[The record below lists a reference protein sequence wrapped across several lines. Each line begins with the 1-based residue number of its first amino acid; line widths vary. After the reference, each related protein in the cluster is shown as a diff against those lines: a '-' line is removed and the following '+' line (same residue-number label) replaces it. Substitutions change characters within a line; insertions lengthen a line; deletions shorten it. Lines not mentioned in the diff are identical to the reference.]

1 MEQMRLDMHSR
12 QEILKAN
19 FKDYQKAS
27 KKGRKELLDRLVPVT
42 GFNRSYLATALG
54 SYGRNGDL
62 AKPPEKGRKKERP
75 AGKRGGRPV
84 KYGEGFVKILRAIWD
99 EYGKPCGKLLV
110 PMIRGMM
117 DFLEG
122 STHPYYGI
130 TEEIRGLLME
140 VSAAEADILLKP
152 ARKALEI
159 RGVSTTRAVQT
170 PLRSQIP
177 VRTHFDRDAVKPGK
191 FAFDTV
197 AHCGGSSGGRFCKT
211 LTGTDVFSGWIEE
224 RSLLNAANSWVKA
237 VISDIQAGLPFP
249 MTGAHYDNGMEFINE
264 PLLTWCIARNI
275 EATRTRPYH
284 KNDNCYAEQKNYDA
298 VRKTVGYFRFDTPQ
312 ECAALAE
319 VYRWLC
325 PLYNYWM
332 PSFRLTA
339 KEKQEDGRY
348 RKTYGKQPRTPYDRL
363 MESSDVSAECKAE
376 LQRRK
381 AEQNPVELNRNLNE
395 AVRLL
400 LKTNREK
407 LYREQTSCQEDG
419 QAPAA

>member
-1 MEQMRLDMHSR
+1 MHSR

-19 FKDYQKAS
+19 FKDYQRAS

-42 GFNRSYLATALG
+42 GLNRSYLATALG
-54 SYGRNGDL
+54 NYGKKEDIQ
-62 AKPPEKGRKKERP
+62 KPPAKGGRKPRP

-84 KYGEGFVKILRAIWD
+84 KYGEDFVKVLSAIWD
-99 EYGKPCGKLLV
+99 GYGKPCGKLLV

-117 DFLEG
+117 GFLEKSG
-122 STHPYYGI
+122 NPDYGI
-130 TEEIRGLLME
+130 NGEIRELLME

-152 ARKALEI
+152 ARKAFEI
-159 RGVSTTRAVQT
+159 KGVSTTRAVQT

-177 VRTHFDRDAVKPGK
+177 VRTHFNRDTVTPGK

-197 AHCGGSSGGRFCKT
+197 AHCGGSASGQFCKT
-211 LTGTDVFSGWIEE
+211 LTGTDVYSGWYEG
-224 RSLLNAANSWVKA
+224 RALLNAANSWVKA
-237 VISDIQAGLPFP
+237 AISDIQADLPFP

-264 PLLTWCIARNI
+264 PLLSWCIQRHI

-284 KNDNCYAEQKNYDA
+284 KNDNCFAEQKNYDA
-298 VRKTVGYFRFDTPQ
+298 VRKTVGYFRFDTAQ

-319 VYRWLC
+319 VYLWLC

-348 RKTYGKQPRTPYDRL
+348 RKVYEKQPRTPYERL
-363 MESSDVSAECKAE
+363 MASPDVSPECKAE
-376 LQRRK
+376 LERRR
-381 AEQNPVELNRNLNE
+381 AQQNPVELNRRLNE
-395 AVRLL
+395 AVQRLL
-400 LKTNREK
+400 QINREK
-407 LYREQTSCQEDG
+407 LYAKKTSCQEDG

>member
-1 MEQMRLDMHSR
+1 MHSR
-12 QEILKAN
+12 KEILKAN

-42 GFNRSYLATALG
+42 GLNRSYLATALG
-54 SYGRNGDL
+54 NYGKKEGIEN
-62 AKPPEKGRKKERP
+62 PPAQGGRKPRP
-75 AGKRGGRPV
+75 EGKRGGRPV
-84 KYGEGFVKILRAIWD
+84 KYGEEFVKVLTAIWD

-117 DFLEG
+117 GFLEE
-122 STHPYYGI
+122 SENPDYGI
-130 TEEIRGLLME
+130 SGEIRKLLME
-140 VSAAEADILLKP
+140 ASAAEADILLKP

-159 RGVSTTRAVQT
+159 KGVSTTRAVQT

-177 VRTHFDRDAVKPGK
+177 VRTHFDRDTVKPGK

-197 AHCGGSSGGRFCKT
+197 AHCGGSASGQFCKT
-211 LTGTDVFSGWIEE
+211 LTGTDVYSGWYEG
-224 RSLLNAANSWVKA
+224 RALLNAANSWVKA
-237 VISDIQAGLPFP
+237 AISDIQAGLPFP

-264 PLLTWCIARNI
+264 PLLSWCIQRHI

-284 KNDNCYAEQKNYDA
+284 KNDNCFAEQKNYDA
-298 VRKTVGYFRFDTPQ
+298 VRKTVGYFRFDTAQ
-312 ECAALAE
+312 ECDALAE

-348 RKTYGKQPRTPYDRL
+348 RKVYEKQPRTPYDRL
-363 MESSDVSAECKAE
+363 MASPDVSPECKAE
-376 LQRRK
+376 LERRR
-381 AEQNPVELNRNLNE
+381 AEQNPVELNRRLNE
-395 AVRLL
+395 AVQRLL
-400 LKTNREK
+400 KINREK
-407 LYREQTSCQEDG
+407 LYAKKTSCQEDG

>member
-1 MEQMRLDMHSR
+1 MRLDMHSR

-42 GFNRSYLATALG
+42 GLNRSYLATALG
-54 SYGRNGDL
+54 NYGNKEGME
-62 AKPPEKGRKKERP
+62 KPPAKSKRKPRP

-84 KYGEGFVKILRAIWD
+84 KYGEGFVKVLTAIWD
-99 EYGKPCGKLLV
+99 DYGKPCGKLLV

-117 DFLEG
+117 DFLQG
-122 STHPYYGI
+122 SKNPDYGI
-130 TEEIRGLLME
+130 TLENRKLLLE

-159 RGVSTTRAVQT
+159 KGISTTRAVQT

-177 VRTHFDRDAVKPGK
+177 VRTHFDRDTVKPGK

-197 AHCGGSSGGRFCKT
+197 AHCGGSASGQFCKT
-211 LTGTDVFSGWIEE
+211 LTGTDVYSGWYEG
-224 RSLLNAANSWVKA
+224 RALLNAANCWVKA
-237 VISDIQAGLPFP
+237 AISDIDADLPFP

-264 PLLTWCIARNI
+264 PLLSWCIDRHI

-298 VRKTVGYFRFDTPQ
+298 VRKAVGYFRFDTAE

-332 PSFRLTA
+332 PSFRLTD

-348 RKTYGKQPRTPYDRL
+348 KKVYEKEPKTPYERL
-363 MESSDVSAECKAE
+363 MESPDVSSECKAE
-376 LQRRK
+376 LERRR
-381 AEQNPVELNRNLNE
+381 AGQNPIELNRSLNE

-400 LKTNREK
+400 LKINREK
-407 LYREQTSCQEDG
+407 LYLGKTPCQGDG

>member
-1 MEQMRLDMHSR
+1 MRLDMHSR

-42 GFNRSYLATALG
+42 GFNRSYLATAL
-54 SYGRNGDL
+54 SNYGKKGDL
-62 AKPPEKGRKKERP
+62 EKPPAKGRRKPRP

-84 KYGEGFVKILRAIWD
+84 KYGEDFVKVLSRIWD
-99 EYGKPCGKLLV
+99 DYGKPCGKLLA
-110 PMIRGMM
+110 PMIRGMI
-117 DFLEG
+117 DFLQG
-122 STHPYYGI
+122 SKDPDYGI
-130 TEEIRGLLME
+130 TSEIRELLLE
-140 VSAAEADILLKP
+140 ASAAEADILLKP

-159 RGVSTTRAVQT
+159 KGVSTTRAVQT

-177 VRTHFDRDAVKPGK
+177 VRTHFDRDSIEPGK

-197 AHCGGSSGGRFCKT
+197 AHCGGSSSGQFCKT

-224 RSLLNAANSWVKA
+224 RSLLNAANSWVKDA
-237 VISDIQAGLPFP
+237 ISDIQAGLPFP

-264 PLLTWCIARNI
+264 PLLSWCVGRHI

-298 VRKTVGYFRFDTPQ
+298 VRKTVGYFRFDTAE

-319 VYRWLC
+319 VYLWLC

-332 PSFRLTA
+332 PSFRLTD
-339 KEKQEDGRY
+339 KEKQDDGRY
-348 RKTYGKQPRTPYDRL
+348 KKIYEKQPRTPYERL
-363 MESSDVSAECKAE
+363 MESPDVSPECKAE
-376 LQRRK
+376 LERRRDG
-381 AEQNPVELNRNLNE
+381 QNPVELNRKLNE
-395 AVRLL
+395 AVALL
-400 LKTNREK
+400 LKINREK
-407 LYREQTSCQEDG
+407 LYGEKTPCQGDG